1 MNHGAHPLVSAE
13 ISIFHRKS
21 ANFAISK
28 KTDIDCIIHN
38 LIQNF
43 NTVLINMTKI
53 LMMSANI
60 ATPDFPKIKFFE
72 IKVITS

>member
-13 ISIFHRKS
+13 ISIFNRKS
-21 ANFAISK
+21 ANFAISE
-28 KTDIDCIIHN
+28 KTDIDCIIHI
-38 LIQNF
+38 LIQNYS
-43 NTVLINMTKI
+43 TVLINITKI

-72 IKVITS
+72 IKVIPS